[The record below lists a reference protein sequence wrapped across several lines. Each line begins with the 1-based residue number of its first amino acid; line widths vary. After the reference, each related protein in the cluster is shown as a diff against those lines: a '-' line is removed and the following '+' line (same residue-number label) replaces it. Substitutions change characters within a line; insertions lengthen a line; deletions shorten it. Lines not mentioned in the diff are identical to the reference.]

1 MILLDATIYYI
12 LIPALFGFLLA
23 IIWLL
28 AEFRGMKEA
37 IWQRLDLNNETARL
51 QLQAYERLTL
61 FAERAGLK
69 NLVSRSV
76 ANAYEESAPSMH
88 NRLIEEIKQ
97 EYDYNTS
104 QQIYVSKEVW
114 NAVTKLKDQ
123 NIFIINQL
131 AATLPHQASAME
143 LSKIILE
150 YSMTEKAELNKI
162 VLDAIQFEA
171 KKIMK

>member
-12 LIPALFGFLLA
+12 LIPALFGFMLA
-23 IIWLL
+23 ILWLL
-28 AEFRGMKEA
+28 IEFRGMKEA
-37 IWQRLDLNNETARL
+37 IWQRLDLNNDTARL
-51 QLQAYERLTL
+51 QLQAYERLTM

-76 ANAYEESAPSMH
+76 GNSYEETANAMH
-88 NRLIEEIKQ
+88 QRLIEEIKQ
-97 EYDYNTS
+97 EYDYNSS
-104 QQIYVSKEVW
+104 QQIYVSKEIW

-123 NIFIINQL
+123 NIYIINQL
-131 AATLPHQASAME
+131 AATLPQQSSALD
-143 LSKIILE
+143 LSKTIVE

-162 VLDAIQFEA
+162 VLDALQFEA

>member
-1 MILLDATIYYI
+1 
-12 LIPALFGFLLA
+12 
-23 IIWLL
+23 
-28 AEFRGMKEA
+28 
-37 IWQRLDLNNETARL
+37 
-51 QLQAYERLTL
+51 
-61 FAERAGLK
+61 
-69 NLVSRSV
+69 V

-97 EYDYNTS
+97 EYEYNTS

-114 NAVTKLKDQ
+114 SAVTKLKDQ

>member
-12 LIPALFGFLLA
+12 LIPTLFGFMLA
-23 IIWLL
+23 ILWLL
-28 AEFRGMKEA
+28 VEFRGMKEA

-51 QLQAYERLTL
+51 KLQAYERLTM

-76 ANAYEESAPSMH
+76 GNSYDESANAMH
-88 NRLIEEIKQ
+88 QRLIDEIKQ
-97 EYDYNTS
+97 EYEYNSS
-104 QQIYVSKEVW
+104 QQIYVGKEVW

-123 NIFIINQL
+123 NIYIINQL
-131 AATLPHQASAME
+131 AATLPHHALAVD
-143 LSKIILE
+143 LSKTILE

-162 VLDAIQFEA
+162 VLDALQFEA